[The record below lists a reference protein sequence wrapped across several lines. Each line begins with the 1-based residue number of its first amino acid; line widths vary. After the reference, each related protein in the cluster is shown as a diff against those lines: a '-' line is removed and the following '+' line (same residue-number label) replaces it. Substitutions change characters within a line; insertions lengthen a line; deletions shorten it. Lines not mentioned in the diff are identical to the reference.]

1 MNLQSEQINGS
12 TVLHVKEKRL
22 DAHNSPE
29 LNEQI
34 LKLLNSGENKL
45 IIDLDEVYFVDSSGL
60 GVLLSGF
67 KNAASHDGSFV
78 LTGLQTQVRSMFELT
93 RLHRVFTISPTLKEA
108 LET

>member
-12 TVLHVKEKRL
+12 TVLHIKEKRL

-45 IIDLDEVYFVDSSGL
+45 VIDLGEVYFVDSSGL

-78 LTGLQTQVRSMFELT
+78 LTGLQNQVRSMFELT